1 MGMIFQL
8 YNYRDAIIDI
18 ASMIS
23 IVKFNGSVYIY
34 IHILVKHINDTS

>member
-18 ASMIS
+18 AWMIS
-23 IVKFNGSVYIY
+23 IVNFNG
-34 IHILVKHINDTS
+34 ILVTVNISMIHHDTSV

>member
-18 ASMIS
+18 AWMIS
-23 IVKFNGSVYIY
+23 IVHFNGRIYIY
-34 IHILVKHINDTS
+34 ICRHTG